1 MRTVMVYN
9 EKGGV
14 GKTTLSAQLGAG
26 LAILGHKVL
35 MIDADPQ
42 AHLTVALKQR
52 KRPYFYNL
60 LVRDDLDGGAWN
72 ACLTLVESTLY
83 QFPDRECEGEVYL
96 GTGQSGDRRNRR
108 QYHRFLRALQ

>member
-26 LAILGHKVL
+26 LAILGHRVL

-42 AHLTVALKQR
+42 AHSDGRAQAAKT
-52 KRPYFYNL
+52 PL
-60 LVRDDLDGGAWN
+60 LLQPA
-72 ACLTLVESTLY
+72 
-83 QFPDRECEGEVYL
+83 
-96 GTGQSGDRRNRR
+96 
-108 QYHRFLRALQ
+108 RARGS